1 MTCVN
6 DTHHVSLC
14 IVFLS
19 IPFTEGCDNPHTD
32 STVHSE
38 YLHLYSNAYIFIFV
52 LKFTFIFTFIFT
64 SMSVQVHVSQLE
76 GKQNTIS
83 ASHRS
88 TINDFRKKVEAP
100 VLTASNLAEV
110 STTVRDKEKEHES
123 VKRSFLCHAV

>member
-1 MTCVN
+1 MYLN
-6 DTHHVSLC
+6 
-14 IVFLS
+14 
-19 IPFTEGCDNPHTD
+19 
-32 STVHSE
+32 
-38 YLHLYSNAYIFIFV
+38 LHLYLRSF
-52 LKFTFIFTFIFT
+52 LHLC

-110 STTVRDKEKEHES
+110 STTVRDKEKERES